1 MTVRNKHLLNHMNQA
16 EYIPPPSLKERGGRN
31 PVMTVGN
38 RRPWKTK
45 DRKRSKS
52 KSNLTILT
60 KLNNE

>member
-1 MTVRNKHLLNHMNQA
+1 MNQS